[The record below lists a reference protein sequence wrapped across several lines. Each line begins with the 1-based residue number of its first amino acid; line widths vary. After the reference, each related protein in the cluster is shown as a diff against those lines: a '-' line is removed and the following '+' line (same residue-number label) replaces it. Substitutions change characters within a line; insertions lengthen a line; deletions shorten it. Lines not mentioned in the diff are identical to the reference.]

1 MVVNDISSS
10 DNDVIDDDDSD
21 IVLDDIVI
29 KKVGFWLFQN
39 LLFHCYNND
48 HHQATESSSDQLLS
62 SMVAHCLPLMPSNP
76 GNVRIFNNNNCCLG
90 INILS

>member
-29 KKVGFWLFQN
+29 KKVGQSGVLWFFQI
-39 LLFHCYNND
+39 LRTNNIC
-48 HHQATESSSDQLLS
+48 S
-62 SMVAHCLPLMPSNP
+62 
-76 GNVRIFNNNNCCLG
+76 
-90 INILS
+90 